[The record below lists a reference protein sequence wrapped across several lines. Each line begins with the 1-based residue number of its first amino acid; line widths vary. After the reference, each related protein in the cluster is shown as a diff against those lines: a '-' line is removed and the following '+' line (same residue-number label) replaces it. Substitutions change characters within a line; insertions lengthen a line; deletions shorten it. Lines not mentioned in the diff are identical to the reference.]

1 MGSLIE
7 PGGVGGELVGL
18 GVGWVHFDKVEC
30 DGLSIRTPA

>member
-1 MGSLIE
+1 MDSLTE
-7 PGGVGGELVGL
+7 SDGVGGELVGL